1 MKPGALP
8 AKTPHLMSLLNF
20 SQCDHPIHQ
29 ILWFWLC
36 IHIKLNFLPE
46 INFPTKKFHVLEHLR
61 QCDTSN
67 YKPYGGSRLS
77 FDRPGITTD
86 QFINIP
92 AIRQVCVFDQSN
104 MLSANP
110 GDGRGKWSVRN
121 VAEPQYPVKSW
132 FRARLFTD
140 MEHCNQSCLID
151 EVLTKWKWE
160 KWQCAPW
167 LL

>member
-1 MKPGALP
+1 MKILAPQTVIVSADETGNYLALSFWSFAITFGCAGSSALPCLTCLNIIERTIIMKPGALA

-77 FDRPGITTD
+77 FWQTGHHNGPIHQYLHD
-86 QFINIP
+86 Q
-92 AIRQVCVFDQSN
+92 ASSCIRSKGF
-104 MLSANP
+104 ATI
-110 GDGRGKWSVRN
+110 
-121 VAEPQYPVKSW
+121 A
-132 FRARLFTD
+132 
-140 MEHCNQSCLID
+140 
-151 EVLTKWKWE
+151 
-160 KWQCAPW
+160 
-167 LL
+167 

>member
-1 MKPGALP
+1 MRLP

-67 YKPYGGSRLS
+67 YKPYGGSRLVLLVAIYTCLNKRVHQNRHEWSLFNIKRLIKPTTCCCS
-77 FDRPGITTD
+77 FL
-86 QFINIP
+86 QY
-92 AIRQVCVFDQSN
+92 VCRAYL
-104 MLSANP
+104 MA
-110 GDGRGKWSVRN
+110 VRIYRWEN
-121 VAEPQYPVKSW
+121 VAETQYPVKSW
-132 FRARLFTD
+132 FSTKIVHWFGTL
-140 MEHCNQSCLID
+140 QSIFS
-151 EVLTKWKWE
+151 W
-160 KWQCAPW
+160 
-167 LL
+167 

>member
-1 MKPGALP
+1 MRLP

-67 YKPYGGSRLS
+67 YKPYGGSRLVLLLAIYICLNKRVHQNRHEWS
-77 FDRPGITTD
+77 LFNIKRLIKPTTKPR
-86 QFINIP
+86 IY
-92 AIRQVCVFDQSN
+92 
-104 MLSANP
+104 
-110 GDGRGKWSVRN
+110 GWSVFNNPPSSIKTHWLTLQVPNFTEKTFSLMKGRN
-121 VAEPQYPVKSW
+121 DS
-132 FRARLFTD
+132 F
-140 MEHCNQSCLID
+140 
-151 EVLTKWKWE
+151 
-160 KWQCAPW
+160 
-167 LL
+167 